1 LDFEGDL
8 EELERAL
15 LETNQRI
22 KKLEEHKEST
32 NKELRDSKSDNT
44 TIAET
49 LRRLERNL
57 DNLHKKRTFLIK
69 ERASKSLSS

>member
-22 KKLEEHKEST
+22 KKLEAHKTSV
-32 NKELRDSKSDNT
+32 NKEIRDSKSENQE
-44 TIAET
+44 IMET
-49 LRRLERNL
+49 LRRLHKNL
-57 DNLHKKRTFLIK
+57 DELYEKRAFLIK
-69 ERASKSLSS
+69 ERDSKSSTF